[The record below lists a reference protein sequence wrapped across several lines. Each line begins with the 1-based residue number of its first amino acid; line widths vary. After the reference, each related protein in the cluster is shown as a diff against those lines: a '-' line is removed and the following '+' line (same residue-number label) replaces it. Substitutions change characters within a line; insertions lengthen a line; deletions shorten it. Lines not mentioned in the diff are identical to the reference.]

1 MTNSEWSTVGSSA
14 SDAGPAI
21 RALPFKAGLGIPL
34 LTGLGVSLAMG
45 VYARLHEPAAAAF
58 VVPGF
63 SSPLTMKVWLTTIAL
78 GLALVQM
85 VSAAGIFGRFGEAR
99 WAPVLHRWSG
109 RLAVLV
115 TLPVVAHCLF
125 VFGFGFDSPRVVVH
139 SVAGCLFF
147 GAFTAKM
154 LTLPRRQAPAWA
166 IPLLGAILSAALV
179 AVWMTSSLFFFT
191 TTGFRF

>member
-1 MTNSEWSTVGSSA
+1 MTNSESSTVESTAGESPSA
-14 SDAGPAI
+14 I
-21 RALPFKAGLGIPL
+21 EALPFKAGLGIPVL
-34 LTGLGVSLAMG
+34 AGLGVSLAMG
-45 VYARLHEPAAAAF
+45 VYARLHEPGAAAF
-58 VVPGF
+58 TVPGF

-85 VSAAGIFGRFGEAR
+85 VSAAGIFGRLGQAH

-115 TLPVVAHCLF
+115 TLPLVAHCLY

-179 AVWMTSSLFFFT
+179 AVWMTSALWFLTS
-191 TTGFRF
+191 TGFRF